1 MYKNHTV
8 IDTHGHISTPPQF
21 RAYAY
26 NLIVLRNAAEPLVIS
41 DEAMRPALDRHLR
54 LLDAQG
60 IDLQLLSPRP
70 VAMMHWE
77 RPFLVDAWTRV
88 TNDLIA
94 RQCRLHPDRFQGV
107 AQLPQTR
114 DGDMVR
120 CADEL
125 ERCVKEHAFV
135 GAIVNPDPGAD
146 RASPGLN
153 ARYWDPLYE
162 RAQALDVTLV
172 VHPSLT
178 RDPRLDGIPNA
189 YQYNNLAEETL
200 ATLLLEKSDVFA
212 RFPRLRIVVCHCGG
226 APRRMLEFGT
236 RLDCTNPSFGPDN
249 MIGDSGEV
257 AGGQVGSLF
266 KKEKQPP
273 PNLDANLYFDTC
285 AYDPHF
291 LAAAL
296 KQRGAH
302 RMVFGTEVP
311 GSGSDLK
318 NPRTGVGSDN
328 VLALLDSFEF
338 LSDTEKIDIVHYN
351 PLRVFPRID
360 RAKIRSQAA
369 PQRGPDLA

>member
-1 MYKNHTV
+1 MYKNHAV

-26 NLIVLRNAAEPLVIS
+26 NLIALRDASEPLVIT
-41 DEAMRPALDRHLR
+41 DEAMQPALERHLR

-77 RPFLVDAWTRV
+77 RPFLVDAWTR
-88 TNDLIA
+88 TSNDVIA
-94 RQCRLHPDRFQGV
+94 RQCEMHPDRFQGV

-114 DGDMVR
+114 DGDMKL

-125 ERCVKEHAFV
+125 ERCVKEHGFV

-146 RASPGLN
+146 RLSPGLN
-153 ARYWDPLYE
+153 DPYWDPLYE
-162 RAQALDVTLV
+162 RAQDLDTTLV
-172 VHPSLT
+172 IHPSLT
-178 RDPRLDGIPNA
+178 RDPRLDGIPKA

-200 ATLLLEKSDVFA
+200 ATLLLEKSDVFS
-212 RFPRLRIVVCHCGG
+212 RFPKLRIVVCHCGG

-236 RLDCTNPSFGPDN
+236 LIDCTNPSTGPDN

-257 AGGQVGSLF
+257 AGGQVGALF
-266 KKEKQPP
+266 RREKKPP
-273 PNLDANLYFDTC
+273 PDLDANLFFDTC

-291 LAAAL
+291 LTAAL
-296 KQRGAH
+296 KQRGTH

-311 GSGSDLK
+311 GSGSDIL
-318 NPRTGVGSDN
+318 NPQTGLGSDN
-328 VLALLDSFEF
+328 VLALIDGLDF
-338 LSDTEKIDIVHYN
+338 LTDSAKVDIVHHN
-351 PLRVFPRID
+351 PLRVFPQIDTGRI
-360 RAKIRSQAA
+360 RK
-369 PQRGPDLA
+369 PQPPTQWTPA

>member
-1 MYKNHTV
+1 MYKSHVV

-26 NLIVLRNAAEPLVIS
+26 NLIVLRNPKEPLVIT
-41 DEAMRPALDRHLR
+41 DEAMRPALERHLR
-54 LLDAQG
+54 LIDAQG

-77 RPFLVDAWTRV
+77 RPFLVEAWTRV

-94 RQCRLHPDRFQGV
+94 RQCGMCPDRFQGV

-114 DGDMVR
+114 GCDMAL

-125 ERCVKEHAFV
+125 ERCANEHGFV
-135 GAIVNPDPGAD
+135 GAIVNPDPGGD

-153 ARYWDPLYE
+153 NRYWDPLYE

-178 RDPRLDGIPNA
+178 RDTRLDGIPQA
-189 YQYNNLAEETL
+189 YQYNNLTEETL
-200 ATLLLEKSDVFA
+200 ATLLLEKSDVFE

-236 RLDCTNPSFGPDN
+236 PLDYTNPSRGPDN
-249 MIGDSGEV
+249 MVGDSGEV
-257 AGGQVGSLF
+257 AGGQLDGLF
-266 KKEKQPP
+266 RKERRPP
-273 PNLDANLYFDTC
+273 PNLEANLFFDTC

-291 LAAAL
+291 LTASL

-302 RMVFGTEVP
+302 RMVLGTEVP
-311 GSGSDLK
+311 GVGSDLL
-318 NPRTGVGSDN
+318 NPSTGVGSDN

-338 LSDTEKIDIVHYN
+338 LSDAAKIDIVHHN
-351 PLRVFPRID
+351 PLKVFPRID
-360 RAKIRSQAA
+360 RTKLREGVRAA
-369 PQRGPDLA
+369 PRLTV

>member
-1 MYKNHTV
+1 MYESHAV

-26 NLIVLRNAAEPLVIS
+26 NLIVLRNPKEPFVIT
-41 DEAMRPALDRHLR
+41 DEAMRPALERHLR

-77 RPFLVDAWTRV
+77 RPFLVETWTRV

-94 RQCRLHPDRFQGV
+94 RQCALHPDRFQGV

-114 DGDMVR
+114 GGDLR
-120 CADEL
+120 LCADEL
-125 ERCVKEHAFV
+125 ERCVNEHAFV

-146 RASPGLN
+146 RSSPGLN
-153 ARYWDPLYE
+153 DRYWDPLYE
-162 RAQALDVTLV
+162 RAEALDVTLI
-172 VHPSLT
+172 VHPSMT

-189 YQYNNLAEETL
+189 YQYNNLTEETL
-200 ATLLLEKSDVFA
+200 ATLLLERSDVFE
-212 RFPRLRIVVCHCGG
+212 RYPRLRIVVCHCGG
-226 APRRMLEFGT
+226 APRRMLEFGLP
-236 RLDCTNPSFGPDN
+236 LDHTNPSRGSDN

-266 KKEKQPP
+266 RKEKRPP
-273 PNLDANLYFDTC
+273 PNLDANLFFDTC

-291 LAAAL
+291 LSAAL

-311 GSGSDLK
+311 GSGSDLL

-328 VLALLDSFEF
+328 VLALLQSFEF
-338 LSDTEKIDIVHYN
+338 LSTAAKIDIVHHN

-360 RAKIRSQAA
+360 RKRIRGAGESAL
-369 PQRGPDLA
+369 GPS

>member
-1 MYKNHTV
+1 MYKNHPV
-8 IDTHGHISTPPQF
+8 IDVHGHISTPPQF

-26 NLIVLRNAAEPLVIS
+26 NLIVLRNAKEPLVIT
-41 DEAMRPALDRHLR
+41 DEAMRPALERHLR

-94 RQCRLHPDRFQGV
+94 RQCALHPDRFQGV

-114 DGDMVR
+114 GGDMAR

-125 ERCVKEHAFV
+125 ERCAREHGFV

-153 ARYWDPLYE
+153 DRYWDPLYE
-162 RAQALDVTLV
+162 RAQELDVTLI

-189 YQYNNLAEETL
+189 YQYNNLTEETL
-200 ATLLLEKSDVFA
+200 ATLLLEKSDVFE

-226 APRRMLEFGT
+226 APRRMLEFGIP
-236 RLDCTNPSFGPDN
+236 LDCTNPSRGEDN
-249 MIGDSGEV
+249 MVGDSGEV

-266 KKEKQPP
+266 RKEKHAP
-273 PNLDANLYFDTC
+273 PNLDANLFFDTC

-291 LAAAL
+291 LSAAL

-311 GSGSDLK
+311 GSGSDVK
-318 NPRTGVGSDN
+318 NPLTGVGSDN

-338 LSDTEKIDIVHYN
+338 LSAEAMIDIVHHN

-360 RAKIRSQAA
+360 RTKLRAA
-369 PQRGPDLA
+369 QPSTLGRG

>member
-1 MYKNHTV
+1 MYKNHVV
-8 IDTHGHISTPPQF
+8 IDIHGHISTPPQF

-26 NLIVLRNAAEPLVIS
+26 NLIALRNPEEPLVIT

-77 RPFLVDAWTRV
+77 RPFLVEAWTRA
-88 TNDLIA
+88 TNDIIA
-94 RQCRLHPDRFQGV
+94 RQCRMHPDRFQGV

-114 DGDMVR
+114 GGDLLR
-120 CADEL
+120 CIEEL
-125 ERCVKEHAFV
+125 ERCVNEHGFV

-146 RASPGLN
+146 RSSPGLN

-162 RAQALDVTLV
+162 RAQALDVTLI

-178 RDPRLDGIPNA
+178 RDTRLDGIPNA
-189 YQYNNLAEETL
+189 YQYNNLTEETL
-200 ATLLLEKSDVFA
+200 ATLLLEKSDVFE

-226 APRRMLEFGT
+226 SPRRMLEFGT
-236 RLDCTNPSFGPDN
+236 PLDWTNPSRGADN
-249 MIGDSGEV
+249 MVGDSGEV
-257 AGGQVGSLF
+257 AGGQVGSIF
-266 KKEKQPP
+266 RKEKRPP
-273 PNLDANLYFDTC
+273 PNLDANLFFDTC

-291 LAAAL
+291 LSAAL
-296 KQRGAH
+296 KQRGTH

-311 GSGSDLK
+311 GSGSDLL
-318 NPRTGVGSDN
+318 NPRTGVGADN
-328 VLALLDSFEF
+328 VLALIDSFEF
-338 LSDTEKIDIVHYN
+338 LSDAAKIDIVHYN

-360 RAKIRSQAA
+360 RAKIRAKSA
-369 PQRGPDLA
+369 PELGPR

>member
-1 MYKNHTV
+1 MYKSHVV

-26 NLIVLRNAAEPLVIS
+26 NLIVLRNAREPLVIA
-41 DEAMRPALDRHLR
+41 DDAMRPALERHLR

-77 RPFLVDAWTRV
+77 RQFLVDQWTRV

-94 RQCRLHPDRFQGV
+94 RQCKLHPDRFQGV
-107 AQLPQTR
+107 AQLPQTL
-114 DGDMVR
+114 GCDMVR

-125 ERCVKEHAFV
+125 ERCATEHGFV
-135 GAIVNPDPGAD
+135 GAILNPDPGGD
-146 RASPGLN
+146 RGSPGVN
-153 ARYWDPLYE
+153 DPYWYPLYE
-162 RAQALDVTLV
+162 RAEKLDMTLV
-172 VHPSLT
+172 VHPSMT

-189 YQYNNLAEETL
+189 YQYNNLTEETL
-200 ATLLLEKSDVFA
+200 ATLLLEKSAVFE

-236 RLDCTNPSFGPDN
+236 PLDHTNPSRAADN
-249 MIGDSGEV
+249 MVGDSGEV

-266 KKEKQPP
+266 RKEKRPP

-291 LAAAL
+291 LAASI
-296 KQRGAH
+296 KQRGTH
-302 RMVFGTEVP
+302 RMILGTEVP
-311 GSGSDLK
+311 GSGSDLL
-318 NPRTGVGSDN
+318 NPLTGKGSDN

-338 LSDTEKIDIVHYN
+338 LTDAAKIDIVHHN
-351 PLRVFPRID
+351 PLKVFPRIE
-360 RAKIRSQAA
+360 RTKLRKASEQS
-369 PQRGPDLA
+369 RG